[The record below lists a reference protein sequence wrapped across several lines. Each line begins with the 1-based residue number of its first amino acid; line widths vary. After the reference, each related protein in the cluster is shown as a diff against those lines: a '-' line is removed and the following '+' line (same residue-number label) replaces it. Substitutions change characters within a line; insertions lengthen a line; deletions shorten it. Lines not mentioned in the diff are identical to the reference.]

1 MKTLLAALLAVALT
15 TLALAA
21 TAASKLSAGFSRYQ
35 QFKWLS
41 YCPWKAEFLL
51 SALELSKEKVIQI
64 NKSTQRALLKNKKA
78 PFEIK
83 NPIVSHLE
91 NPLLGD
97 NCYVGYQEPINNG
110 ELPATTI
117 GNKKAGPNSSRAGVE
132 KSNQTEAFHELSQLK
147 THLA

>member
-1 MKTLLAALLAVALT
+1 MKTLCTALLAAALAA
-15 TLALAA
+15 LALAA
-21 TAASKLSAGFSRYQ
+21 TATSILSAGFSRYE

-41 YCPWKAEFLL
+41 YCPWKAEFVL

-64 NKSTQRALLKNKKA
+64 NKSTQRALIKKA

-83 NPIVSHLE
+83 SPIVGHLE
-91 NPLLGD
+91 NPFLGD
-97 NCYVGYQEPINNG
+97 KCYVGYEEPINNG

-117 GNKKAGPNSSRAGVE
+117 GSKKAVPNSSEAGVE
-132 KSNQTEAFHELSQLK
+132 KSNQTEPFYELSQLK